1 MNKLMSSN
9 FFSFLTTGAVRVAT
23 KSYDYSFY
31 LGGLM
36 FVIGSVFHLML
47 HLPCIK
53 RRGLRDLTAGVLDVP
68 ENNKPENNK
77 PVAV

>member
-1 MNKLMSSN
+1 
-9 FFSFLTTGAVRVAT
+9 
-23 KSYDYSFY
+23 
-31 LGGLM
+31 M

-47 HLPCIK
+47 HLPCVK
-53 RRGLRDLTAGVLDVP
+53 RRGLRDFTAGDLDVP